1 MTIFSRYLIR
11 NVFIGFAAAAGL
23 LIPLFTTF
31 TLINELEDVTPGGY
45 RWQQALLVTVL
56 TLPRSLVDLGPF
68 IALLGGI
75 VGLGQLSKTLEL
87 TAIRS
92 AGMSIFRIAL
102 VMLAAGLLMNL
113 SLGALDEWAASP
125 LQQRALQMKN
135 NALAQ
140 SNDNDVTVN
149 PLWARRGN
157 EFVTVKTVDENDQP
171 HGIEIFRYQ
180 ANRALES
187 YLYAD
192 SASTATDG
200 SWLLHNVMQKRWQG
214 GKETIERQS
223 SLPWRSLFAVPSLKE
238 LTLPAGSFSLQQLDR
253 YIDYLQGSG
262 QPSTEYL
269 LALWK
274 KLGQPLLVLA
284 MILLAI
290 PFTFTAPRAPS
301 MGSRLAL
308 GVIVGLLTYIAYQI
322 VLNLGLLFALNAPF
336 TALAPPLLILALAL
350 VLVYRFDRR
359 G

>member
-11 NVFIGFAAAAGL
+11 NVLIGFAAAAGL

-45 RWQQALLVTVL
+45 RWTQALLVTVM

-75 VGLGQLSKTLEL
+75 VGLGQLSKSLEL

-92 AGMSIFRIAL
+92 AGLSIFRIAL

-113 SLGALDEWAASP
+113 SLGAIDEWAASP
-125 LQQRALQMKN
+125 LQQRALQLKN

-140 SNDNDVTVN
+140 SNDNDVAVN
-149 PLWARRGN
+149 PLWARRGD

-171 HGIEIFRYQ
+171 HDIEIFRY
-180 ANRALES
+180 RADRSLES
-187 YLYAD
+187 YLYAE
-192 SASTATDG
+192 SASTAADG
-200 SWLLHNVMQKRWQG
+200 SWLLHNVMRKSWQG
-214 GKETIERQS
+214 RKETLQRRD
-223 SLPWRSLFAVPSLKE
+223 SLPWQSLFSVPSLKE
-238 LTLPAGSFSLQQLDR
+238 LTLPAGSFSLRQLDR
-253 YIDYLQGSG
+253 YIDYLHSSG
-262 QPSTEYL
+262 QPSIEYR

-290 PFTFTAPRAPS
+290 PFTFIAPRAP
-301 MGSRLAL
+301 GLGNRLAI
-308 GVIVGLLTYIAYQI
+308 GAIVGLLTYITYQI
-322 VLNLGLLFALNAPF
+322 VLNLGLLFSFNAPF
-336 TALAPPLLILALAL
+336 TALAPPLLILLLAL
-350 VLVYRFDRR
+350 TLVYRFDRQ

>member
-45 RWQQALLVTVL
+45 RWQQALLVTVM

-75 VGLGQLSKTLEL
+75 VGLGQLSKSLEL

-187 YLYAD
+187 YLYAE
-192 SASTATDG
+192 SASTAADG
-200 SWLLHNVMQKRWQG
+200 NWLLHNVMQKA
-214 GKETIERQS
+214 GKAERRR
-223 SLPWRSLFAVPSLKE
+223 LRGKTAC
-238 LTLPAGSFSLQQLDR
+238 
-253 YIDYLQGSG
+253 SG
-262 QPSTEYL
+262 ARCSPC
-269 LALWK
+269 
-274 KLGQPLLVLA
+274 
-284 MILLAI
+284 
-290 PFTFTAPRAPS
+290 RA
-301 MGSRLAL
+301 
-308 GVIVGLLTYIAYQI
+308 
-322 VLNLGLLFALNAPF
+322 
-336 TALAPPLLILALAL
+336 
-350 VLVYRFDRR
+350 
-359 G
+359 

>member
-1 MTIFSRYLIR
+1 MTIFSRYLMR

-45 RWQQALLVTVL
+45 RWQQALLVTVM

-125 LQQRALQMKN
+125 LQQRALQIKN

-157 EFVTVKTVDENDQP
+157 
-171 HGIEIFRYQ
+171 
-180 ANRALES
+180 
-187 YLYAD
+187 
-192 SASTATDG
+192 
-200 SWLLHNVMQKRWQG
+200 
-214 GKETIERQS
+214 
-223 SLPWRSLFAVPSLKE
+223 
-238 LTLPAGSFSLQQLDR
+238 
-253 YIDYLQGSG
+253 
-262 QPSTEYL
+262 
-269 LALWK
+269 
-274 KLGQPLLVLA
+274 
-284 MILLAI
+284 
-290 PFTFTAPRAPS
+290 
-301 MGSRLAL
+301 
-308 GVIVGLLTYIAYQI
+308 
-322 VLNLGLLFALNAPF
+322 
-336 TALAPPLLILALAL
+336 
-350 VLVYRFDRR
+350 
-359 G
+359 